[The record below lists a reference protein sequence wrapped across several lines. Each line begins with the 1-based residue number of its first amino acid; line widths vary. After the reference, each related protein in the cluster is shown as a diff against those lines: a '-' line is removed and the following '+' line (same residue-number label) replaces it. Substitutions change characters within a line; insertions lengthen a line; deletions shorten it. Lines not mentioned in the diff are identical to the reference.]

1 MSEKLLVLTE
11 GGLISYDALLKEWI
25 LKSMISATQSDWN
38 QTDESASDFIK
49 NKPTSL
55 PASDVPAW
63 AKQSKK
69 PTYTYSEVG
78 AEAAGS
84 VSSHNTSDSAHAD
97 IRASIAGVQDT
108 LANKA
113 NKSHGNHVPTTETAN
128 NAKFLRNDNTWAL
141 VTPANIGAA
150 NAEHTHTIANVDGL
164 QSALGEKVPGTRTV
178 NGKALSANISLTA
191 ADVNADASGTANSK
205 VSAHNTNTSA
215 HSDIRSLIAGLTSRL
230 NALADSD
237 DDTLDQMSEVVAY
250 IKSNK
255 SLIEAVT
262 TSKVNVSDIINN
274 LTTNVS
280 NKPLSAAQG
289 VALKGLIDALQK
301 TVDGKANASHDHD
314 LSAMINKLS
323 VGDSVPTDNDYYVA
337 QYAGGG
343 TTTTTYLRRPVSAL
357 LEYVKSKLAKVA
369 TSGSYNDLSNKPT
382 IGNGTITISQNG
394 STKGTFTLNQTG
406 NTTVTLADTNT
417 WRGIQDNLTS
427 TSTSDSLSANQG
439 RLLANGSARDNTK
452 LPLAGGTVTGRI
464 IRSQGGSWGKDRNN
478 VVVFNSATSENTYVP
493 VVGVKTKDGAWT
505 IGNIGNNEKLAF
517 NYTTDANYNAGTN
530 TSTTAY
536 LPNQGGTIITSASIG
551 EYTSKYATALTT
563 SAGSATTPIYFS
575 SGKPV
580 ACSYSLNKT
589 VPSNAVFTDENVRQN
604 AVTASEY
611 SNWRPLIFGE
621 SNSTTEGFSPTTT
634 TGKVYSVQT
643 LSVQPSTGT
652 IKAATFKG
660 NLTGDASNALKLGGY
675 SLSSSASNN
684 TVALRTGNGFLYATY
699 FNQSSSA
706 ETPTTSS
713 YLIFAN
719 SDGFFRKTTLAG
731 VKTILGLGSAA
742 YTNSSA
748 YAAASHNHSYLPL
761 SGGSISG
768 DLSISGTTQSSIFT
782 ATTKMNLVQGLV
794 KNLTASGRTNLFGD
808 GIAISNPAIRTDQGW
823 IRMTGTGEGD
833 SVLEIATG
841 DDGAEQIVVR
851 QYNTS
856 NAVVHQANLLDASG
870 ATTFPVSVTAP
881 KFIGTLQGNAATA
894 STATKL
900 ATARTISLS
909 GFSSGSAKFDGSGN
923 IEIADWGYSTNRYVT
938 TADTNTPYWRIAYV
952 ETSGNYENRSMIFV
966 IDSGYKGGGFGIV
979 KVAFRSNDI
988 STANQSSCSC
998 IWLVRQGFSAD
1009 QLFVKGYAP
1018 AGGTQYADLYFKAN
1032 KTYSAVNIRVL
1043 TCGGR
1048 VGYARAWALASSDT
1062 ACRAAADIRTY
1073 SYTTEGS
1080 DGGTANYSNAVL
1092 DSQDGNTI
1100 KITYAKAGQSTT
1112 SWLASWNGRELGA
1125 ISPSLLSVKYATSA
1139 GSATTAGSLNAANT
1153 TLSTG
1158 HENSEIKIK
1167 GNANG
1172 SLGSGN
1178 LALRTAIDFR
1188 WYSTYWQ
1195 IGNLRGSSTDSAGF
1209 GFAYSVD
1216 GTTYALKAKITPD
1229 GVISATKFSGALE
1242 GNATS
1247 ASTATKANALTLYQ
1261 GVDNAARYVIFQDSN
1276 NSTST
1281 LSAHYDADFKYNPS
1295 TNTLYI
1301 PKIVATSP
1309 MTTSAGKVSG
1319 FDTGQMGIFSNGIAI
1334 SNPGTINDQ
1343 GWIRML
1349 GTGESDSVLEIAT
1362 GDDGGDSATCE
1373 QIVVRQYNT
1382 KNAIAKQATLLDT
1395 AGKTTFPV
1403 SVTAPTFIGS
1413 LSGNATSATS
1423 ASKLTPADNSIT
1435 TAPSNGCLNYS
1446 SSIPSSTA
1454 GLFSTGNNANGI
1466 ISFSKHS
1473 GNYVSQLG
1481 FNSYGNIYYRN
1492 FNNVALN
1499 STQGWSQIAFTTS
1512 SITGNAATATKA
1524 TQDSAGQQINKTYI
1538 KALSVSGRTITY
1550 TRGDGT
1556 TGTIT
1561 TQDTNTTYSLSSFGI
1576 TATAAELNYTDGVT
1590 SNIQTQL
1597 NSKAAASHSHSYL
1610 PLSGGTMTGN
1620 ITFTSIGDAGTS
1632 KGIYWSGSTDGAS
1645 IYYKTDGADLG
1656 RLVLNL
1662 TDDTNTRIDFA
1673 LNGTTK
1679 SYIDANG
1686 NFSGNANTA
1695 TTATQ
1700 LSTSAGSST
1709 QPVYFSGG
1717 KPVACSYTLGKSV
1730 PSNAVFTDTN
1740 THWTTRIYAGA
1751 SGAASH
1757 AATSNPY
1764 IKITDDNTYR
1774 NQLRII
1780 GSGAT
1785 SVSSDASGNIT
1796 ISSTNTTYSSLKNP
1810 YSITIQANG
1819 TSLGSYDGSSAKT
1832 FNITPAN
1839 IGAVPQCV
1847 AVRTTGQ
1854 DLNNYTTDGWYY
1866 FASDYKPTNIPAG
1879 SNGWLQVITAT
1890 LSTGTYC
1897 KQLWYRLG
1905 TTNSNDFH
1913 IFVRTRSTTTWSN
1926 WAMVITNVVTTD
1938 MYGTSLPSAGRKG
1951 RIFFKKA

>member
-11 GGLISYDALLKEWI
+11 DGLISYDALLKEWI

-38 QTDESASDFIK
+38 QTDKSASDFIK

-141 VTPANIGAA
+141 ITPANIGAA

-323 VGDSVPTDNDYYVA
+323 IKETAPTDADYYVS

-343 TTTTTYLRRPVSAL
+343 TTTTTYHRRPVSSL
-357 LEYVKSKLAKVA
+357 LAYVKSKLAKVA
-369 TSGSYNDLSNKPT
+369 TSGSYNDLSDKPT

-505 IGNIGNNEKLAF
+505 IGNVGNNENLAF
-517 NYTTDANYNAGTN
+517 NYTTDTNYNAGTN

-634 TGKVYSVQT
+634 TGKIYSVQT

-652 IKAATFKG
+652 IKATTFKG

-675 SLSSSASNN
+675 SLSAAASNN

-699 FNQSSSA
+699 FNQSSGT

-719 SDGFFRKTTLAG
+719 SDGFFRKSTLAG

-748 YAAASHNHSYLPL
+748 YAAASHNHAASNITSGTLSADRLPIVPISKGGTGATSAGAAL
-761 SGGSISG
+761 SNLGALKAAHKTYTGFGTASTESDGWYTIFQISDSTSGTALCLIKAYAHSSVVFTVTKAYSGTCTMNILDCSSDSVNAAYAYVKALRITNDGTVQAKINTGKTVNFSINIITPNGYIDPVSSLVCDTTSRTVVVERNLKHGKMMANGFIGNLEGNATTSTASDWLNANKDLVYGRNGLNYFNINGTKGTDPKANVTPENGWHYILRMNHPNNSGYFFDIAAPLNSTSGLYWRQVRAGTNYGWYCVLDSNNYTNYAPTKTGSGASGTWGINISG
-768 DLSISGTTQSSIFT
+768 N
-782 ATTKMNLVQGLV
+782 AT
-794 KNLTASGRTNLFGD
+794 
-808 GIAISNPAIRTDQGW
+808 
-823 IRMTGTGEGD
+823 
-833 SVLEIATG
+833 
-841 DDGAEQIVVR
+841 
-851 QYNTS
+851 
-856 NAVVHQANLLDASG
+856 
-870 ATTFPVSVTAP
+870 
-881 KFIGTLQGNAATA
+881 TA

-923 IEIADWGYSTNRYVT
+923 IEIADWGYSTNKYVT
-938 TADTNTPYWRIAYV
+938 AADTNTPYWRIAYV
-952 ETSGNYENRSMIFV
+952 EASGNYEDRTMVFV
-966 IDSGYKGGGFGIV
+966 IDSGYNGGGFGIV
-979 KVAFRSNDI
+979 KVAFRSNNI

-1048 VGYARAWALASSDT
+1048 AGYARAWALASSDT

-1092 DSQDGNTI
+1092 DSQDGNAI

-1158 HENSEIKIK
+1158 HEYSEIKIK

-1172 SLGSGN
+1172 SLGGGN
-1178 LALRTAIDFR
+1178 LALRTAIDFK
-1188 WYSTYWQ
+1188 WYGTYWQ
-1195 IGNLRGSSTDSAGF
+1195 IGNLRGNSTDSAGF
-1209 GFAYSVD
+1209 GFAYSAD

-1247 ASTATKANALTLYQ
+1247 AS
-1261 GVDNAARYVIFQDSN
+1261 
-1276 NSTST
+1276 
-1281 LSAHYDADFKYNPS
+1281 
-1295 TNTLYI
+1295 
-1301 PKIVATSP
+1301 
-1309 MTTSAGKVSG
+1309 
-1319 FDTGQMGIFSNGIAI
+1319 
-1334 SNPGTINDQ
+1334 
-1343 GWIRML
+1343 
-1349 GTGESDSVLEIAT
+1349 
-1362 GDDGGDSATCE
+1362 
-1373 QIVVRQYNT
+1373 
-1382 KNAIAKQATLLDT
+1382 
-1395 AGKTTFPV
+1395 
-1403 SVTAPTFIGS
+1403 
-1413 LSGNATSATS
+1413 
-1423 ASKLTPADNSIT
+1423 
-1435 TAPSNGCLNYS
+1435 
-1446 SSIPSSTA
+1446 
-1454 GLFSTGNNANGI
+1454 
-1466 ISFSKHS
+1466 
-1473 GNYVSQLG
+1473 
-1481 FNSYGNIYYRN
+1481 
-1492 FNNVALN
+1492 
-1499 STQGWSQIAFTTS
+1499 
-1512 SITGNAATATKA
+1512 TATKA

-1597 NSKAAASHSHSYL
+1597 NNKAAASHSHSYL

-1620 ITFTSIGDAGTS
+1620 ITFTSIGDTATS

-1662 TDDTNTRIDFA
+1662 TDDTNTRFDFA

-1866 FASDYKPTNIPAG
+1866 FASDYKPSNIPAG

-1913 IFVRTRSTTTWSN
+1913 IFVRTRNTTTWSN
-1926 WAMVITNVVTTD
+1926 WVMVVTNVVTTD
-1938 MYGTSLPSAGRKG
+1938 MYGTSLPSAGQKG